1 MNGQWTSKDAV
12 DLGTAAG
19 GPCLGM
25 WAYVRDRQWGVRLP
39 KTLVKEDKLSKPQA
53 MMKRKTGALEWGAC
67 QRQPALL
74 GWRTAPGR
82 WGGLAETLETGA
94 GELWRDS

>member
-1 MNGQWTSKDAV
+1 V

-19 GPCLGM
+19 GPRLGM

-53 MMKRKTGALEWGAC
+53 MMKRKTGALEWGCTSAS
-67 QRQPALL
+67 ASTL
-74 GWRTAPGR
+74 
-82 WGGLAETLETGA
+82 GLAHNSRVKGRV
-94 GELWRDS
+94 G

>member
-1 MNGQWTSKDAV
+1 MNGQCTSKDAV

-19 GPCLGM
+19 GPRLGM

-53 MMKRKTGALEWGAC
+53 MMKRKTGALEWGC
-67 QRQPALL
+67 IPASASTL
-74 GWRTAPGR
+74 
-82 WGGLAETLETGA
+82 GLAHSS
-94 GELWRDS
+94 WV